1 MLECLPPGSPTFS
14 SMHQAPMD
22 ASSSSPVT
30 STTTINL
37 SRIYSTAI
45 LQTNSFKE
53 MVRITSSMDLVAA
66 DTADHD
72 EDQLQDLSG
81 MLTQVLSP
89 NRDRVLNALQRSK
102 STSLL
107 NLISSYFDYSEK
119 TTRLC
124 LTLRCIVA
132 QARRLYSPINTLLQ
146 DLPNYSLSQPYCE
159 LVVQEF
165 HKFKDDANPFPR
177 PDSLTFHPIR
187 DHFCDLKRQLERRLR
202 KSSSRIRLVRS
213 PNPDPNTVL
222 CCGGGAAITAY
233 IPPKFARRELA
244 YAAQLKVASRNTYV
258 LKTDLDTL
266 DSLVGRLHNTV
277 EDDKRFIR
285 LGLNMGNDEHT
296 IQEVLI
302 HLGKNH
308 PNLRNYLDLLEQK
321 LTTCLITVNHSRSQL
336 LKEILLH
343 QTSSDSSH
351 PQWDAKRANNS
362 NLSKVDRGAERCICV
377 HKSIQT
383 FG

>member
-1 MLECLPPGSPTFS
+1 MLECLPAPESPTFS
-14 SMHQAPMD
+14 PMHQVPMD

-37 SRIYSTAI
+37 SRVYSTAV
-45 LQTNSFKE
+45 LQTKSFKE
-53 MVRITSSMDLVAA
+53 MLRITSSMDLAA
-66 DTADHD
+66 AAAADHD
-72 EDQLQDLSG
+72 QAQDFSG
-81 MLTQVLSP
+81 MLTQVLRP
-89 NRDRVLNALQRSK
+89 DRDRVLNALHRSK
-102 STSLL
+102 STSTSLS

-124 LTLRCIVA
+124 LTLRRIVA
-132 QARRLYSPINTLLQ
+132 EARRLYCPIHTLLH
-146 DLPNYSLSQPYCE
+146 DLPIDSLSQPDCD
-159 LVVQEF
+159 LVFQEF
-165 HKFKDDANPFPR
+165 LKFNDDANPFPH
-177 PDSLTFHPIR
+177 PDSQTFHPIR

-202 KSSSRIRLVRS
+202 KSSSRIRLVHP
-213 PNPDPNTVL
+213 PNPNPNTVL

-244 YAAQLKVASRNTYV
+244 FAAQLKVASRNTYV

-285 LGLNMGNDEHT
+285 LGLNMGKDQHT
-296 IQEVLI
+296 VQEVLKQ
-302 HLGKNH
+302 LGKNH
-308 PNLRNYLDLLEQK
+308 QNLGHYLDLLEQK
-321 LTTCLITVNHSRSQL
+321 ITTCFITVNHSRSQL

-351 PQWDAKRANNS
+351 SQ
-362 NLSKVDRGAERCICV
+362 
-377 HKSIQT
+377 
-383 FG
+383 

>member
-1 MLECLPPGSPTFS
+1 MLECLPAGSPTFS
-14 SMHQAPMD
+14 TMHQAPMD
-22 ASSSSPVT
+22 ASSSSSSPVT

-53 MVRITSSMDLVAA
+53 MVRITSSMDLVVPDAA
-66 DTADHD
+66 DH
-72 EDQLQDLSG
+72 EQDQLQDLSG

-89 NRDRVLNALQRSK
+89 NRDRVLNALHRSK

-107 NLISSYFDYSEK
+107 NLISSYFDYSER

-124 LTLRCIVA
+124 LTLRGIVA

-146 DLPNYSLSQPYCE
+146 DLPIDSLSQTHCE

-187 DHFCDLKRQLERRLR
+187 DHFCDLNRQLERRLR

-222 CCGGGAAITAY
+222 CCRGGAAITAY

-296 IQEVLI
+296 VQEVLI

-308 PNLRNYLDLLEQK
+308 PNLGHYLDLLEQK
-321 LTTCLITVNHSRSQL
+321 ITTCLITVNHSRSQL

-351 PQWDAKRANNS
+351 PQ
-362 NLSKVDRGAERCICV
+362 
-377 HKSIQT
+377 
-383 FG
+383 